1 MSSAASST
9 PVASLSGGP
18 NPRVAVAL
26 LLLINLMNYVDRQVL
41 SAVQSIIGAH
51 FREIGEPH
59 SKFAMGS
66 LATVFLVSYMVMSP
80 IFGHFADR
88 VSRWKIV
95 AIGVIV
101 WSIASGAS
109 GLAATYVMLLS
120 TRIFVG
126 IGEAAYGPSAPTI
139 IADLYPVE
147 RRGGVLAWFYLAI
160 PVGSALGYVWGGFVA
175 HHWDWRWAFYLSLP
189 PGIAL
194 GLWALL
200 MKEPHRGGAEAVSPA
215 TAAKFEKKSRLAD
228 YATFLRTPS
237 YMYNTLGMT
246 AMTFALGG
254 LAFWMPEYVA
264 EYRYPRDMPAEYG
277 HAPMR
282 PDLAAGPAEEA
293 IRKQWAAEDAERSA
307 RRESLLNS
315 VNFTFGGITVVAG
328 IIATLAGG
336 YVGDKLRP
344 RYPGSYFLVSGAG
357 MLLGVPLFLGVLFTP
372 FPLAWVLVF
381 LAEFCLFFNTGPS
394 NTILANVVH
403 PSIRASA
410 FALNILIIHALG
422 DVISPPLI
430 GLVTDLT
437 GGNMTL
443 GFGLVTTAAIFL
455 SGLFWMLGA
464 KHLERDTAL
473 ADTRIG

>member
-1 MSSAASST
+1 VSSAASAS
-9 PVASLSGGP
+9 PVPAPRLGP

-41 SAVQSIIGAH
+41 SAVQSIIGDY
-51 FREIGEPH
+51 FESIGQPH

-66 LATVFLVSYMVMSP
+66 LAAAFLISYMVMSP
-80 IFGHFADR
+80 IFGYFADR
-88 VSRWKIV
+88 YSRWKIV
-95 AIGVIV
+95 AIGVVV

-109 GLAATYVMLLS
+109 GLAAGYVMLLF

-147 RRGGVLAWFYLAI
+147 RRGSVLAWFYVAI
-160 PVGSALGYVWGGFVA
+160 PVGSAIGYVWGGNIA
-175 HHWDWRWAFYLSLP
+175 GLLDWRWAFYLSLP

-194 GLWALL
+194 GIWAL
-200 MKEPHRGGAEAVSPA
+200 MMREPPRGGAEMTRPKNHS
-215 TAAKFEKKSRLAD
+215 LWAD
-228 YATFLRTPS
+228 YKSFFKIPS
-237 YMYNTLGMT
+237 YVYNTLGMT

-254 LAFWMPEYVA
+254 LAFWMPEYVGD
-264 EYRYPRDMPAEYG
+264 YRYPRDQPAEYG
-277 HAPMR
+277 
-282 PDLAAGPAEEA
+282 DILLLADRANLTPERITEIMAK
-293 IRKQWAAEDAERSA
+293 RKAVLGQ
-307 RRESLLNS
+307 
-315 VNFTFGGITVVAG
+315 VNTMFGGITVVAG
-328 IIATLAGG
+328 LVATLVGG
-336 YVGDKLRP
+336 YLGDKLRN
-344 RYPGSYFLVSGAG
+344 RWSGSYFLVSGVG
-357 MLLGVPLFLGVLFTP
+357 MLLGVPLFLGMLLTP
-372 FPLAWVLVF
+372 FPYAWGFVF
-381 LAEFCLFFNTGPS
+381 FAEFCLFLNTGPA
-394 NTILANVVH
+394 NAVLANVTH
-403 PSIRASA
+403 PLTRASA

-443 GFGLVTTAAIFL
+443 GFGLVTTAAIFF

>member
-41 SAVQSIIGAH
+41 SAVQSIIGGH
-51 FREIGEPH
+51 FREIGQPH
-59 SKFAMGS
+59 SKFAMGA
-66 LATVFLVSYMVMSP
+66 LAAAFLISYMVMSP
-80 IFGHFADR
+80 IFGYFADR
-88 VSRWKIV
+88 FSRWKIV
-95 AIGVIV
+95 AIGVVV

-109 GLAATYVMLLS
+109 GLAVSYTMLLF

-147 RRGGVLAWFYLAI
+147 RRGSVLAWFYVAI
-160 PVGSALGYVWGGFVA
+160 PVGSAIGYVWGGNIA
-175 HHWDWRWAFYLSLP
+175 SLLDWRWAFYLSLP

-194 GLWALL
+194 GIWALMMREAPRGGGDAKRPKSHSLWADY
-200 MKEPHRGGAEAVSPA
+200 
-215 TAAKFEKKSRLAD
+215 KSFFRI
-228 YATFLRTPS
+228 PS
-237 YMYNTLGMT
+237 YVYNTLGMT
-246 AMTFALGG
+246 MMTFALGG
-254 LAFWMPEYVA
+254 LAFWMPEYVGD
-264 EYRYPRDMPAEYG
+264 YRYPRDHAAEYG
-277 HAPMR
+277 DLLLVVDRANVAPEQ
-282 PDLAAGPAEEA
+282 LAAIA
-293 IRKQWAAEDAERSA
+293 KK
-307 RRESLLNS
+307 RESVLS
-315 VNFTFGGITVVAG
+315 EVNTAFGGITVVAG
-328 IIATLAGG
+328 LIATLSGG
-336 YVGDKLRP
+336 YLADRLRK
-344 RYPGSYFLVSGAG
+344 RWSGSYFLVSGAG
-357 MLLGVPLFLGVLFTP
+357 MLLGVPLFLAVLVTP
-372 FPLAWVLVF
+372 FPYAWGFVF
-381 LAEFCLFFNTGPS
+381 LAEFCLFLNTGPS
-394 NTILANVVH
+394 NAILANVTH
-403 PSIRASA
+403 PLTRASA